1 VNFKLKGEGKFFDG
15 DWTFS
20 VLNVYGRKNPFSIFF
35 DDAANQPPQ
44 AFRLALLGIPLPSL
58 SYAISF

>member
-1 VNFKLKGEGKFFDG
+1 
-15 DWTFS
+15 